1 MGGTFRAKRSR
12 FVYLPSESND
22 ALDGKEINPSQ
33 TEMSSFPVEDTDCGP
48 RIHVEENS
56 SGFLEDDESGSSES
70 GSESESEADSSETE
84 PDIDHEMTTLSG

>member
-12 FVYLPSESND
+12 FVYFPSESND

-70 GSESESEADSSETE
+70 ESEADSSETE
-84 PDIDHEMTTLSG
+84 PDIDHEMTTVSG